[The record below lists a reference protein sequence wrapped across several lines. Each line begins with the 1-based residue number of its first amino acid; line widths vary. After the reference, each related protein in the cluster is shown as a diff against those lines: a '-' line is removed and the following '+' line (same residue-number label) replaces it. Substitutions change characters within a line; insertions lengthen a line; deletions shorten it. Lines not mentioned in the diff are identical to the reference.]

1 LFQTPLGAPRK
12 LIVVLGDP
20 KYHLLGF
27 FVGYLLGVN
36 ARFLGALSPVFRI
49 VGIFAMTAPYSGTGA
64 VIRAVAD
71 KPN

>member
-49 VGIFAMTAPYSGTGA
+49 VNGNLCHDRT